1 MSSAPDWSG
10 VKKTRGREAS
20 QGDSVPW
27 QSCWDDCRGG
37 TQLRHIYRKRFPES
51 DAQRNDTLHHLIVW
65 LLEGECNTQRDPVNS
80 GTTDVTTAKDQ
91 SRLAFFHLHLRKEA
105 DATKWSGRWRLHQ
118 RCAQRPHGVLVI
130 QHALWITSAG
140 GENVPPMTCWLW
152 THALLQ
158 TSPVVEQ
165 ALHSK

>member
-1 MSSAPDWSG
+1 MPPECTSTHTALCAGYKKWDIRWAAPDWSG

-105 DATKWSGRWRLHQ
+105 DATKWSVDEDYTRD
-118 RCAQRPHGVLVI
+118 VLNAHMVC
-130 QHALWITSAG
+130 LLYS
-140 GENVPPMTCWLW
+140 
-152 THALLQ
+152 THC
-158 TSPVVEQ
+158 E
-165 ALHSK
+165 